1 MIKKIDTIKLK
12 EILKKIISQFD
23 KNAILFSILLLCV
36 LLFGLPKFVFSDTS
50 KVINN
55 TNKLFQKKE
64 ITENMQKKFLLK
76 QEQTSV
82 KQFDF
87 PIKIYETPYKGI
99 ELENAAADLVNRVIF
114 IIRNNGENRILS
126 IDFKKNPL
134 VDNEGIDSKIYS
146 ALSLKIEIESTYE
159 SIQYIL
165 NEIYLMDYLIKIKK
179 ISLTPTEESGN
190 EAVEADIILDLFIK
204 IS

>member
-36 LLFGLPKFVFSDTS
+36 LLFGLPKFVFSDTL